1 MRMARTVRAV
11 TACVLAAVVASPAA
25 AQEEVDVEQLE
36 RRVQRLENI
45 LDSGQLARLI
55 QQINA
60 LEEEIREL
68 RGEIETQGHRLDE
81 LRQRQR
87 NLYADMD
94 RRLRALE
101 VAGTSADTGDGGQA
115 DEPAPAG
122 AEGADAAAAA
132 EEAAAA
138 AAGDD
143 DDTVGDQAADQ
154 ARSED
159 EREAYDAAFELLKE
173 GRYDEAA
180 TAFQEFLERHPDGPY
195 ADNAQYW
202 LAESRYV
209 TRDFASA
216 LEAFRGVTE
225 DYPDSAKVADARLK
239 IGYTLYELDR
249 LDEAREAL
257 QRVVSEHPNSAVAR
271 LAEER
276 LLKIRREG
284 N

>member
-1 MRMARTVRAV
+1 MRMARTARPV
-11 TACVLAAVVASPAA
+11 TACILAAMMAVPAA
-25 AQEEVDVEQLE
+25 AQEEVDVERLD

-68 RGEIETQGHRLDE
+68 RGEIETQGHRIDE

-101 VAGTSADTGDGGQA
+101 VAGTGTEATAGEP
-115 DEPAPAG
+115 DESTAAG
-122 AEGADAAAAA
+122 TEGARAAAAA
-132 EEAAAA
+132 EDAAEA
-138 AAGDD
+138 AAGDE
-143 DDTVGDQAADQ
+143 DTVGDQAADQ

-159 EREAYDAAFELLKE
+159 EREAYDAAFELLKD
-173 GRYDEAA
+173 GRYGEAA
-180 TAFQEFLERHPDGPY
+180 EAFRQFLERHPEGPY

-209 TRDFASA
+209 TRDFEAA

-225 DYPDSAKVADARLK
+225 KYPESAKVADARLK
-239 IGYTLYELDR
+239 IGYTLYELGR
-249 LDEAREAL
+249 YDEARTAL
-257 QRVVSEHPNSAVAR
+257 QQVIQEHPNSAVSR

>member
-1 MRMARTVRAV
+1 MRMARTVRPIAACIVAALVAV
-11 TACVLAAVVASPAA
+11 PAG
-25 AQEEVDVEQLE
+25 AQEKVDVDRLE
-36 RRVQRLENI
+36 RRVERLENI

-55 QQINA
+55 QQLNS

-94 RRLRALE
+94 RRLRELE
-101 VAGTSADTGDGGQA
+101 VAGARAD
-115 DEPAPAG
+115 AG
-122 AEGADAAAAA
+122 TAGEAAGTEGAQAAAAA
-132 EEAAAA
+132 EDAARA
-138 AAGDD
+138 AAGDE
-143 DDTVGDQAADQ
+143 DTVGDQAADQ
-154 ARSED
+154 ARTED
-159 EREAYDAAFELLKE
+159 EREAYDAAFELLKD
-173 GRYDEAA
+173 GRYDDAAEA
-180 TAFQEFLERHPDGPY
+180 FGHFLERHPDGPY

-209 TRDFASA
+209 TRDFEAA
-216 LEAFRGVTE
+216 LEAFRGVAE
-225 DYPDSAKVADARLK
+225 KYPDSAKVSDARLK
-239 IGYTLYELDR
+239 IGYTLYELGR
-249 LDEAREAL
+249 YDEARTAL
-257 QRVVSEHPNSAVAR
+257 QQVVEEHPNTAVAR